1 MSKEDLRVVKTKK
14 AIMDNFS
21 QMLIEHDVED
31 INVKDLCEKAMINRR
46 TFYLHYNSIDDLL
59 YELQEQLSIHF
70 FELTKDYD
78 HIKDSDKII
87 RAYFEE
93 TNKNPIFEKINNS
106 LDLDYIREQMKN
118 KVGKM
123 ADNNFKS
130 IEKYDIFTRKI
141 IVNYYNYATVGMYR
155 QWCKDGKKLSLNH
168 VIDIATGLIQ
178 NGLKS
183 II

>member
-1 MSKEDLRVVKTKK
+1 MSEDLRVTKTKK
-14 AIMDNFS
+14 AIMETFKE
-21 QMLIEHDVED
+21 MLLELDYNS
-31 INVKDLCEKAMINRR
+31 INVKSLCDKALINRR
-46 TFYLHYNSIDDLL
+46 TFYLHYDSLDDLL
-59 YELQEQLSIHF
+59 YELQEQLSVHF
-70 FELTKDYD
+70 FEVTKDYD
-78 HIKDSDKII
+78 HIKDADKIV

-93 TNKNPIFEKINNS
+93 TNNNPILEIINNN
-106 LDLDYIREQMKN
+106 LDFDYIREQMKN